1 MGWGGTYKWHSW
13 TSGAGRLNSP
23 KMVYYS
29 MLKWSGEQGVVVS
42 EASELLFEGI
52 KKLNAQQ
59 RPDVP
64 ACFIYTAIS
73 YVLMSTKTLYAIFLL
88 RTSRGLFNTCCN
100 TPWFW
105 LLLML
110 LDRNVKARLRSK
122 NRMIQDRFYYCFLI
136 ELCTKSCGKK
146 WSDFYFVPCQLF
158 DLCSKQD

>member
-1 MGWGGTYKWHSW
+1 MGGERTYKWHIR
-13 TSGAGRLNSP
+13 TSGAGCLNSP

-73 YVLMSTKTLYAIFLL
+73 YVLMSTKTLYTSFFSVLAKAFLIHAVIL
-88 RTSRGLFNTCCN
+88 HDFCPLS
-100 TPWFW
+100 
-105 LLLML
+105 LLLMCVAHAKWTLSCSWILMQKQKVKSL
-110 LDRNVKARLRSK
+110 LL
-122 NRMIQDRFYYCFLI
+122 
-136 ELCTKSCGKK
+136 
-146 WSDFYFVPCQLF
+146 LF
-158 DLCSKQD
+158 RVRDLFQVSY